1 MVEHDKS
8 ECLKHQKNEASAEVG
23 PIEDS
28 EVTNVEQL
36 KEVDCKEH
44 EGKHLLLDDTPALEL
59 SVIGK
64 GKVVLFY
71 PVLDGEEGCDEDA
84 DKGVSA

>member
-1 MVEHDKS
+1 
-8 ECLKHQKNEASAEVG
+8 
-23 PIEDS
+23 
-28 EVTNVEQL
+28 
-36 KEVDCKEH
+36 
-44 EGKHLLLDDTPALEL
+44 LLLDDTPALEL